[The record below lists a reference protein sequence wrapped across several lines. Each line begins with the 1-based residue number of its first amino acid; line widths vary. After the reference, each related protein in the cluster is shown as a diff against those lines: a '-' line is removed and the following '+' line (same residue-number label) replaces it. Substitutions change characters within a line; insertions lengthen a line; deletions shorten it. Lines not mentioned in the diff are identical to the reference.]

1 MHSNSIYFF
10 HKFHLFCFIQNGDSG
25 INNGKL
31 ITWKMCLTSLD
42 IIHTHTQYLAH
53 NNTHIHTRTLTH
65 TDIYTH
71 RQIDTY
77 IHTDRHTHTHIHKHI
92 HTHTNKYTRTD
103 RHTYTHT
110 MPLGPW
116 EGRYWVSDWYRI
128 LPRLISRKL
137 NEAYHMLSHLTLI
150 LFGWCCSL

>member
-1 MHSNSIYFF
+1 MHSNSIYFSIN
-10 HKFHLFCFIQNGDSG
+10 FIYFVSSKTA
-25 INNGKL
+25 IAVL
-31 ITWKMCLTSLD
+31 ITASWSHERCVSHRLISYT
-42 IIHTHTQYLAH
+42 HTH
-53 NNTHIHTRTLTH
+53 NNSHTIKLTCTH

-71 RQIDTY
+71 KQTDTY
-77 IHTDRHTHTHIHKHI
+77 IHTDRHTHIHKHI

-116 EGRYWVSDWYRI
+116 EGRYRVSDWYRI
-128 LPRLISRKL
+128 LPKLISRHL